1 MEESFDKYIF
11 EANQAAVDGNWAKT
25 LECLLLAF
33 PIQPSNVELL
43 TAIGGTYLQL
53 GRIEDALPY
62 FKKVIELMPDS
73 GAAYQ
78 NLAGVYQLMGRWREA
93 EQAFRQAVEL
103 DDEDRLSWKGLA
115 RVCLQQGK
123 AQEGVEILAALVKSN
138 SEDTEAMVMLG
149 ECYEEAGEDESARW
163 LYEMALTVDREYQPA
178 SAGLERIRQRKSASS
193 VNKEELA
200 RKLAKLKKAAASVP
214 ALSVKEKQTDTTP
227 QRLLRL
233 AIFGPPLAS
242 VEVRLGP
249 VAQCLMRVGHSV
261 RIATKPELLSEIEES
276 VVLFSHPHD
285 SEALSGAVLGAKE
298 KGLKVVLDLEEDFL
312 TSQQRSDRAP
322 EMEAEGASRL
332 KKLMPLADV
341 VTTSNDALAKTY
353 APYARH
359 VAVVPY
365 SYDETNP
372 LWKKAAPKRSRLQV
386 GLVSGHSHPSDL
398 TLLREVLPAVLKDF
412 PGVLVG
418 VVADFPLYQAL
429 EYLPEE
435 RKFFLPPGRLDDY
448 PYLLANFDILLF
460 PLAEAPLN
468 HSRSDL
474 PLLEAGARG
483 IPWIATPIPAFEQ
496 WGEGGI
502 FARSAMEWETGL
514 HTLLQSTEA
523 REKLA
528 QAGARK
534 AQERSS
540 DSLRE
545 RWVEILS

>member
-1 MEESFDKYIF
+1 LEESFDNYIY
-11 EANQAAVDGNWAKT
+11 EANQAAIDGNWAKT

-33 PIQPSNVELL
+33 PLQPSNVELL

-53 GRIEDALPY
+53 GRSEDALPY
-62 FKKVIELMPDS
+62 FKKVIELLPDS

-78 NLAGVYQLMGRWREA
+78 NLAGVYQLMGRTAEA

-103 DDEDRLSWKGLA
+103 DEEDRLSWKGLA
-115 RVCLQQGK
+115 QVCLQQGK

-138 SEDTEAMVMLG
+138 AEDTEAMVMLG
-149 ECYEEAGEDESARW
+149 ECYEDAGDDESAKW

-178 SAGLERIRQRKSASS
+178 GEGLERIRQRKSASAI
-193 VNKEELA
+193 NKEELA
-200 RKLAKLKKAAASVP
+200 RKLAQLKKAAAAVSAP
-214 ALSVKEKQTDTTP
+214 LARERQTETTP
-227 QRLLRL
+227 QRFLRL

-242 VEVRLGP
+242 VEVRLGS
-249 VAQCLMRVGHSV
+249 VAQSLMRAGHSV
-261 RIATKPELLSEIEES
+261 RIATKPELFSGSDES
-276 VVLFSHPHD
+276 VVLFSHPHA
-285 SEALSGAVLGAKE
+285 SEAMGDAVLETKE
-298 KGLKVVLDLEEDFL
+298 RGLKVVLDLEEDFL
-312 TSQQRSDRAP
+312 TPQPGTNSEP
-322 EMEAEGASRL
+322 EMEAEGTTRL
-332 KKLMPLADV
+332 KQLIPLADV
-341 VTTSNDALAKTY
+341 VTTSSDALAKMY
-353 APYARH
+353 APYARR

-372 LWKKAAPKRSRLQV
+372 LWKKPAPKRSRLQV
-386 GLVSGHSHPSDL
+386 GFVTAHSRPSDL
-398 TLLREVLPAVLKDF
+398 TLLRGVLPAVLKDF
-412 PGVLVG
+412 PGVSVG

-448 PYLLANFDILLF
+448 PFLLANFDILLF
-460 PLAEAPLN
+460 PLADVPIN
-468 HSRSDL
+468 HRRSDL

-496 WGEGGI
+496 WREGGL
-502 FARSAMEWETGL
+502 FARSAVEWEKGL
-514 HTLLQSTEA
+514 QTLLQSTED

-545 RWVEILS
+545 RWVEILL